1 MSDTTTSQR
10 DTEASL
16 RETRTTDTDSE
27 EKKSTDSENEE
38 GLSEAALRSREAD
51 KYRRKLRDLESAN
64 ADLQAKFEELE
75 NSKLSA
81 EDKIAKD
88 REKLQ
93 RQIDEAKREAQDAN
107 RKLLSSK
114 AVLKHSLPEALSE
127 MLQGKDE
134 DEIDDH
140 AKSLAAELDKWARG
154 KYKPVAPDLE
164 GGNRGGSALP
174 GVLDEKTK
182 AAKVRET
189 AAAF

>member
-81 EDKIAKD
+81 E
-88 REKLQ
+88 EKQSKAQSKFQQELA
-93 RQIDEAKREAQDAN
+93 EAKREAADAQ

-140 AKSLAAELDKWARG
+140 AKSLASELDKWARS
-154 KYKPVAPDLE
+154 KYKPSAPDLE
-164 GGNRGGSALP
+164 GGNRNNSGNGKPTAE
-174 GVLDEKTK
+174 EKQRQQREY
-182 AAKVRET
+182 AKR
-189 AAAF
+189 F